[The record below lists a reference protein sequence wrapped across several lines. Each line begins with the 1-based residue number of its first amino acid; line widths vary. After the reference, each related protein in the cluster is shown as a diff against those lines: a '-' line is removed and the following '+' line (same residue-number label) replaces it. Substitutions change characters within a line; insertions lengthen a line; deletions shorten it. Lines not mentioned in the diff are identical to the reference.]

1 MNLCRDGKLEP
12 AWGMWL
18 GNAGLISAA
27 IIVLRKV
34 FRN

>member
-1 MNLCRDGKLEP
+1 MNLCRDGVIEP

-18 GNAGLISAA
+18 GNLGLLITAMF
-27 IIVLRKV
+27 VLRKV